1 MDEVTDG
8 LMYWRIVGQMD
19 QWMVGW
25 IDGWIDDQID
35 V

>member
-1 MDEVTDG
+1 MDEVTDR